1 MIFLQNKSRMQVR
14 LASMKSR
21 TLIYEQSIEVRITN
35 LLTLAAMLGQL
46 GQEDCP
52 ESREQEAKV
61 ALQGVPDTVR
71 AAPHT
76 LYALNV
82 TC

>member
-1 MIFLQNKSRMQVR
+1 
-14 LASMKSR
+14 
-21 TLIYEQSIEVRITN
+21 
-35 LLTLAAMLGQL
+35 MLGQL